1 MWVRADSV
9 NGYFCDFN
17 VYTGRSESGDTE
29 NGLGERVVFE
39 LTECLRGGNY
49 HIYCDN
55 YFTTCRLLDT
65 LLTHKIYGCG
75 TARTARREFPETLK
89 QVRLERGAHLFC
101 QRGSLVASV
110 WMDKKPVTM
119 LSTLAQADATHTAQ
133 RRQRDGLRVSVQC
146 PDAVVLYNQFMAGV
160 DKGDQYRQYYRVR
173 TKCIK
178 NYKYIFWFLFDV
190 AITNS
195 YILSTF
201 TPTCAP
207 VSHQRLKAYR
217 MKLAEELVGR
227 YHSRKKLGRP
237 RSTVCVQPVTRPPP
251 VTQPAPGTTPTG
263 TVQHFPSRLQRRR
276 RCVYCARER
285 DPPLRREVCWQ
296 CKECPGQ
303 PPLCLTGTEDGS
315 DCYRLWHE
323 HM

>member
-133 RRQRDGLRVSVQC
+133 RRQRDWLRVSVQC
-146 PDAVVLYNQFMAGV
+146 PDAVVLYNQYMAGV

-173 TKCIK
+173 TKCNK

-207 VSHQRLKAYR
+207 VSHLPHETCRG
-217 MKLAEELVGR
+217 VGWQIPLSQETGSSSF
-227 YHSRKKLGRP
+227 HCLCPTSHTAT
-237 RSTVCVQPVTRPPP
+237 SSH
-251 VTQPAPGTTPTG
+251 TTPSSSWYNTNW
-263 TVQHFPSRLQRRR
+263 HSAAFPITPTEKEKVCL
-276 RCVYCARER
+276 
-285 DPPLRREVCWQ
+285 LR
-296 CKECPGQ
+296 
-303 PPLCLTGTEDGS
+303 
-315 DCYRLWHE
+315 
-323 HM
+323 

>member
-1 MWVRADSV
+1 ME
-9 NGYFCDFN
+9 
-17 VYTGRSESGDTE
+17 TQSGDTE

-146 PDAVVLYNQFMAGV
+146 PDAVVLYNQYMAGV

-178 NYKYIFWFLFDV
+178 NYNYFLFDV

-207 VSHQRLKAYR
+207 VSHQRLRVRNLQSSWLADTTLARNWVVLVPLSVSNQSHGHLQSHNPLQLLVQHQLAQCSIFHHAYR
-217 MKLAEELVGR
+217 EGEGEGYDTGL
-227 YHSRKKLGRP
+227 LG
-237 RSTVCVQPVTRPPP
+237 V
-251 VTQPAPGTTPTG
+251 
-263 TVQHFPSRLQRRR
+263 
-276 RCVYCARER
+276 R
-285 DPPLRREVCWQ
+285 DFRISVI
-296 CKECPGQ
+296 
-303 PPLCLTGTEDGS
+303 S
-315 DCYRLWHE
+315 N
-323 HM
+323 